1 MIRSLAS
8 VLITVALI
16 MPLRG
21 SVIGGEMNKELRN
34 FILYVLIGFPTV
46 LIGGILV
53 ATLVMAFAN
62 FITMMR

>member
-1 MIRSLAS
+1 
-8 VLITVALI
+8 